1 MVVLSI
7 VISVGMKKLNS
18 ADSQI
23 PCRSIACTIAR
34 SSSRTWPSSSS
45 FDWRCSKI
53 AGLNM
58 SLGKEFEVAMTV
70 TEGASYWLV
79 TNAGILSE
87 KSRRLA
93 NDV

>member
-1 MVVLSI
+1 MVFLSI
-7 VISVGMKKLNS
+7 AISVGMKKLNS
-18 ADSQI
+18 VDWQI

-58 SLGKEFEVAMTV
+58 PLGKEFELAMTV
-70 TEGASYWLV
+70 VEGASYWLV
-79 TNAGILSE
+79 THAGHSFRAE
-87 KSRRLA
+87 QEVG
-93 NDV
+93 NC